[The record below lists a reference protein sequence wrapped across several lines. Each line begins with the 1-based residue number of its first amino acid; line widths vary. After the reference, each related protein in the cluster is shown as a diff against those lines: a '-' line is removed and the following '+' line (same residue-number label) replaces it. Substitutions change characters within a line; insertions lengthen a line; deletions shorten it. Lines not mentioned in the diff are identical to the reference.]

1 MIRIGGLALPV
12 DGDLDQLRKRAA
24 RTLGVRP
31 GALGE
36 LDIVRQSIDAR
47 RKDDVHYVYTVEL
60 SMANEASMVRSAP
73 GRNISLTE
81 RRPYAFP
88 GVGRKAAL
96 PPVVVG
102 MGPAEDKMQEI
113 VAEVPMAEMG
123 DFATTLRSVTHGR
136 GHFSLEFTRYEEA
149 PANVAEKVIEDAKAQ
164 EEV

>member
-60 SMANEASMVRSAP
+60 SMPTRLPWSVP
-73 GRNISLTE
+73 
-81 RRPYAFP
+81 
-88 GVGRKAAL
+88 
-96 PPVVVG
+96 PPV
-102 MGPAEDKMQEI
+102 E
-113 VAEVPMAEMG
+113 
-123 DFATTLRSVTHGR
+123 T
-136 GHFSLEFTRYEEA
+136 SL
-149 PANVAEKVIEDAKAQ
+149 
-164 EEV
+164 

>member
-81 RRPYAFP
+81 RRP
-88 GVGRKAAL
+88 
-96 PPVVVG
+96 
-102 MGPAEDKMQEI
+102 
-113 VAEVPMAEMG
+113 
-123 DFATTLRSVTHGR
+123 
-136 GHFSLEFTRYEEA
+136 
-149 PANVAEKVIEDAKAQ
+149 
-164 EEV
+164 